1 MQSLLTLFSTSFA
14 RLSSHRRILFCTV
27 LAIVVLTVIA
37 LSNIKLGEDI
47 GAMIPDR
54 DPAVTRD
61 FQYLRNAPFVEK
73 VFIHLSGND
82 DVPRRELIDSAD
94 RLASQMKPPLF
105 DRVVTGVR
113 IPDPAGVA
121 LVFSRAAPLMATEGD
136 IENLKKRLGA
146 DGIRRELQA
155 LRGSLETPEGWMMKA
170 LFQEDPLRLYA
181 SGLTKLSSLNF
192 LGRVDVRDNH
202 FVSRDGKHLL
212 MIAQTPVKITDS
224 RGSVKLGNSL
234 RGLIKEYLPAGITAS
249 FLSGHLYTAINS
261 ETVRKDLFA
270 IFTTVSVAILVLLL
284 AFMRNWRAV
293 FVYFVPLIVVAV
305 ATAVVALADRTIS
318 AMTIAFGSVLMGISD
333 DYPIYVY
340 FSLRNRRDPG
350 RFIASVARPVLIS
363 GITTMATFATLFLS
377 DLPGQRQ
384 IAYFSMIGI
393 AVSLILSLVVLP
405 HFVPAGGSRLVE
417 TVPQRAPMDGFRRKI
432 IIVIWLLSM
441 ALCGWQM
448 TNLNFNG
455 DMRAVRMV
463 SEEIRKTEEGLQRV
477 FGDFRSHG
485 MALVKAPSLEG
496 ALAKN
501 DRLYEALRRTFP
513 PGEIKSIAPVLPSS
527 ATQEAS
533 WRNWSDL
540 WSEAKRNKVRDLI
553 STESNS
559 LGFNPGVFSAFFA
572 RLTQKPA
579 MINVETYRAAGLGDL
594 FESFIQKDAEGYRVL
609 TYLPD
614 TDGASSF
621 FAGRQ
626 SPDGAV
632 FISQK
637 RFSESMSRAM
647 TDNFFRYILFSSL
660 VMVAALAFFFRNV
673 KKVLLALIPVATGMV
688 FMFGTM
694 GLCGIDF
701 NIFNIIAT
709 ILVIGLGVDLGIFM
723 VSRVTGSVDKDTIL
737 AVVLSGSTSLVGL
750 GSLMIARHPSLH
762 SIGVTVFLGMCGA
775 IPAAVF
781 VIPAFYGKGPSE
793 SA

>member
-37 LSNIKLGEDI
+37 LSNIKVGEDI

-202 FVSRDGKHLL
+202 FVSPDGKHLL

-350 RFIASVARPVLIS
+350 RFIASAHAAEPSRPA
-363 GITTMATFATLFLS
+363 GTLQ
-377 DLPGQRQ
+377 PGQ
-384 IAYFSMIGI
+384 S
-393 AVSLILSLVVLP
+393 
-405 HFVPAGGSRLVE
+405 
-417 TVPQRAPMDGFRRKI
+417 
-432 IIVIWLLSM
+432 
-441 ALCGWQM
+441 
-448 TNLNFNG
+448 
-455 DMRAVRMV
+455 
-463 SEEIRKTEEGLQRV
+463 
-477 FGDFRSHG
+477 
-485 MALVKAPSLEG
+485 
-496 ALAKN
+496 
-501 DRLYEALRRTFP
+501 
-513 PGEIKSIAPVLPSS
+513 GE
-527 ATQEAS
+527 
-533 WRNWSDL
+533 
-540 WSEAKRNKVRDLI
+540 
-553 STESNS
+553 
-559 LGFNPGVFSAFFA
+559 
-572 RLTQKPA
+572 
-579 MINVETYRAAGLGDL
+579 
-594 FESFIQKDAEGYRVL
+594 
-609 TYLPD
+609 
-614 TDGASSF
+614 
-621 FAGRQ
+621 GRQ
-626 SPDGAV
+626 G
-632 FISQK
+632 
-637 RFSESMSRAM
+637 
-647 TDNFFRYILFSSL
+647 
-660 VMVAALAFFFRNV
+660 
-673 KKVLLALIPVATGMV
+673 
-688 FMFGTM
+688 
-694 GLCGIDF
+694 
-701 NIFNIIAT
+701 
-709 ILVIGLGVDLGIFM
+709 
-723 VSRVTGSVDKDTIL
+723 RV
-737 AVVLSGSTSLVGL
+737 
-750 GSLMIARHPSLH
+750 
-762 SIGVTVFLGMCGA
+762 
-775 IPAAVF
+775 
-781 VIPAFYGKGPSE
+781 
-793 SA
+793 